1 MRNEQKYRVVVVG
14 LGKRGMHHAEAF
26 QANKRFE
33 VVGLCDL
40 DKARLD
46 AVAANPL
53 TRKSQTR
60 WTTTAGSIR
69 ANSEAPM
76 PVSKL

>member
-46 AVAANPL
+46 AVAVKFGPL
-53 TRKSQTR
+53 
-60 WTTTAGSIR
+60 
-69 ANSEAPM
+69 
-76 PVSKL
+76 SKARTHSA